1 MDTGVP
7 PPRADGLSWA
17 LQFHGTERQPDWEWL
32 HFDLVHAQARQ
43 TIEGNDD
50 LPDFARRVLT
60 GTDESPRIVSD
71 GHVVAGVLPAYA
83 RTGDTDQFELTCWHF
98 AMLPHRVVTGR
109 RRPTRTLVKMWESI
123 AGRELPGR
131 PGPSGRSLHCRVRAR
146 GACQACHARDQSGS
160 DRGHADRAARCGPT
174 RSPRR
179 SSRHGPPRGD
189 RLKRAL
195 IPIARAIDED
205 EDNLPVWTGFSQHD
219 AEHRLLHSAL
229 DDIGALQD
237 RIHSLQ
243 DELTTRLAEETNRR
257 LYLVSV
263 VTTVLLPATFVTGFF
278 GMNTGGLFGAATSSH
293 MVRCCATLLCGA
305 AVSRH
310 SWRCAGSG
318 CFEGYWV
325 GFARG
330 TAATMDVVP
339 GGLSRPSVHG

>member
-1 MDTGVP
+1 M
-7 PPRADGLSWA
+7 
-17 LQFHGTERQPDWEWL
+17 
-32 HFDLVHAQARQ
+32 
-43 TIEGNDD
+43 
-50 LPDFARRVLT
+50 T

-83 RTGDTDQFELTCWHF
+83 RTGDADQFELTCWHF

-123 AGRELPGR
+123 QAGNCPEGPAHLVDRCIAEFARE
-131 PGPSGRSLHCRVRAR
+131 VRAR
-146 GACQACHARDQSGS
+146 LATLASSLDPVEDMLIEQRGASQLNHLGGRLG
-160 DRGHADRAARCGPT
+160 T
-174 RSPRR
+174 VRR
-179 SSRHGPPRGD
+179 EAT

-278 GMNTGGLFGAATSSH
+278 GMNTGGLLWGGDEHSH
-293 MVRCCATLLCGA
+293 GTIYATLLCGA
-305 AVSRH
+305 AV
-310 SWRCAGSG
+310 
-318 CFEGYWV
+318 
-325 GFARG
+325 
-330 TAATMDVVP
+330 
-339 GGLSRPSVHG
+339 LSTLLALRWKRLL